1 MYGTGN
7 QELDKK
13 FLEQLNQ
20 NERSW
25 FISEEVAHQHD
36 HAHEQPRDIKKV
48 ATATA
53 IILGGYLLYSWLKAR

>member
-13 FLEQLNQ
+13 FLEQLNP

-25 FISEEVAHQHD
+25 FISEDVAHRCDHD
-36 HAHEQPRDIKKV
+36 QEQPKNIKKI
-48 ATATA
+48 ATTTA
-53 IILGGYLLYSWLKAR
+53 IILGGYLLYSWLKK